1 LIPLAR
7 YLFINRSHFFVSD
20 FGIDLMAL
28 PFFHWQMAILAKA
41 CVNRDPKQRPKMRD
55 VVVSLM
61 KLNSTID
68 DESRTGS
75 AELSLAVEHD
85 SN

>member
-1 LIPLAR
+1 
-7 YLFINRSHFFVSD
+7 
-20 FGIDLMAL
+20 MAK
-28 PFFHWQMAILAKA
+28 LAKA
-41 CVNRDPKQRPKMRD
+41 CINRDPKQRPKIRE

-61 KLNSTID
+61 KLKSTID

-75 AELSLAVEHD
+75 AELSLVVEHD